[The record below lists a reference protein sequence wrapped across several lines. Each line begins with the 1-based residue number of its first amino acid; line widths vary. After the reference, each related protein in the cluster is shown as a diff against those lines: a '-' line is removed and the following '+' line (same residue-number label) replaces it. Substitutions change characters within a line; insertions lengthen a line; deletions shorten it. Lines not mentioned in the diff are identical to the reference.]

1 MTRRLWRGRPHVRV
15 KAAQHV
21 VQMLSRAGLSCPT
34 TSNEFTSSA
43 ALQCNH
49 SFFAHT
55 AIHALFIGIIRQVLS
70 ASTAAGS
77 DGAASIVMRAEALL
91 QH

>member
-21 VQMLSRAGLSCPT
+21 VQLLDRAGLSCQT
-34 TSNEFTSSA
+34 TSNEVSSSA
-43 ALQCNH
+43 ALQGNY
-49 SFFAHT
+49 SLFAHT
-55 AIHALFIGIIRQVLS
+55 SFHALFIGIIRQVLS

-77 DGAASIVMRAEALL
+77 DGAAAIVMRAEALL